1 MDIIEKYYYSEKEQ
15 KLLQDYA
22 NELLQDYAN
31 ELAQESSQHS
41 CNPE

>member
-22 NELLQDYAN
+22 NELAN
-31 ELAQESSQHS
+31 ELEKESSQHS